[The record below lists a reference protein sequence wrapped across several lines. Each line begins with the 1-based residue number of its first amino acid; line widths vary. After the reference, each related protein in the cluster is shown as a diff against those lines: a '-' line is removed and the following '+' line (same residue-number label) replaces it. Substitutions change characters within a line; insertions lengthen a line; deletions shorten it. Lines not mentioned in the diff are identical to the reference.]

1 MKYEAEI
8 DGRKV
13 TVDLEARNGRVDA
26 VVDGRSYSL
35 EVAQPETGSYLLFSG
50 DKVYEARVWEEPPSS
65 LRVKLRDRLFSANV
79 HDRKHRRAASE
90 QGEEGMQYLTA
101 PMPGKVVKVLRRA
114 GDEVSA
120 GDGVVVVEAMKMQN
134 EIKSRKAGRVI
145 ELRVSEGATVSAGQ
159 VLAIVE

>member
-13 TVDLEARNGRVDA
+13 TVDLEARGARVEA
-26 VVDGRSYSL
+26 VIDGRRYTL
-35 EVAQPETGSYLLFSG
+35 EVAQPEPGSYLLFSG
-50 DKVYEARVWEEPPSS
+50 DKVYEARVWEEAPAS
-65 LRVKLRDRLFSANV
+65 LRVKLRDRLFSAKV
-79 HDRKHRRAASE
+79 HDRKHRRAAAE

-101 PMPGKVVKVLRRA
+101 PMPGKVVKVLHGA

-120 GDGVVVVEAMKMQN
+120 GEGVVVVEAMKMQN

-145 ELRVSEGATVSAGQ
+145 ELRVSEGATVNAGQ
-159 VLAIVE
+159 VLAVVE